1 MMKMD
6 FRMSAIIG
14 LIILIIVIFIWKK
27 RGTETQKNK
36 KRKAKSNPKHTVK
49 KQPRNNSKN
58 NIEEEDDDED
68 EEPPQREA
76 PQPSGNVS
84 EDAKEL
90 YNLVHND
97 LAGGMQIDAFEE
109 VAGDLAGEQPSE
121 VFVALKQKYT
131 EAIDANRDPLRSVTL
146 KDYVEVLKNN

>member
-1 MMKMD
+1 MD
-6 FRMSAIIG
+6 LRMGAIIG
-14 LIILIIVIFIWKK
+14 LVVLIIVIFIWKR
-27 RGTETQKNK
+27 RGTEKQKNK
-36 KRKAKSNPKHTVK
+36 KSKSKGNSKGRVK
-49 KQPRNNSKN
+49 SPSRKQP
-58 NIEEEDDDED
+58 DED
-68 EEPPQREA
+68 EYEDEDDEPQQRQRDA
-76 PQPSGNVS
+76 PQASGNVS

-90 YNLVHND
+90 YNLVHNE

>member
-1 MMKMD
+1 MD
-6 FRMSAIIG
+6 LRMGAIIG
-14 LIILIIVIFIWKK
+14 LVVLIIIFFIWKR
-27 RGTETQKNK
+27 RGTEKQKNK
-36 KRKAKSNPKHTVK
+36 KTKSKSSPKASTKKPSK
-49 KQPRNNSKN
+49 KQPEEDDF
-58 NIEEEDDDED
+58 EEEDD
-68 EEPPQREA
+68 EPQQRQRDA
-76 PQPSGNVS
+76 PQASGNVS

-90 YNLVHND
+90 YNLVHNE

>member
-1 MMKMD
+1 MG
-6 FRMSAIIG
+6 AIIG
-14 LIILIIVIFIWKK
+14 LVVLIIVIFIWKR
-27 RGTETQKNK
+27 RGTEKQKNK
-36 KRKAKSNPKHTVK
+36 KTKSKSSPKPSGK
-49 KQPRNNSKN
+49 KPSRKQP
-58 NIEEEDDDED
+58 EQEDFEDGDDDG
-68 EEPPQREA
+68 PQQRDA
-76 PQPSGNVS
+76 PQASGNVS

-90 YNLVHND
+90 YNLVHNE

>member
-1 MMKMD
+1 MG
-6 FRMSAIIG
+6 AIIG
-14 LIILIIVIFIWKK
+14 LVVLIIVIFIWKR
-27 RGTETQKNK
+27 RGTEKQKNK
-36 KRKAKSNPKHTVK
+36 KTKSKSSPKPSAKKPSK
-49 KQPRNNSKN
+49 KQPQ
-58 NIEEEDDDED
+58 EDDED
-68 EEPPQREA
+68 EGDEPQQSQRDA
-76 PQPSGNVS
+76 PQASGNVS

-90 YNLVHND
+90 YNLVHNE